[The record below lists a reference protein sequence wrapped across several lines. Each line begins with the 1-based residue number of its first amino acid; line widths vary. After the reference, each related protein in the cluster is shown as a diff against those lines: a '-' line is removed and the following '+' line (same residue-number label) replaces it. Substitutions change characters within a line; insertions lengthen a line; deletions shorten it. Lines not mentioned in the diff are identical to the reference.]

1 MNKKGFTLMEILVVV
16 LIVIILVSMFSLT
29 YKRTADIKT
38 NEKARAMLVELAN
51 AAKLYN
57 EINPNTKISGGFGD
71 NPSTSDCPNCK
82 NPCVLFR
89 GAEGEDEATM
99 FSYSLNPIEW
109 GLSNANACGSDI
121 TFQGYKFFI
130 CNPYY
135 DSTHTQ
141 QPSGASGNCVENENN
156 TNTKRFAV
164 MMSPPDI
171 SSKYSGKQ
179 AWITE
184 DYMLENNYE

>member
-29 YKRTADIKT
+29 YRRTAVIKT

-71 NPSTSDCPNCK
+71 NPSSLDCPYCK

-141 QPSGASGNCVENENN
+141 QPDGACVGPDD
-156 TNTKRFAV
+156 TKRFAV
-164 MMSPPDI
+164 MISPTDI
-171 SSKYSGKQ
+171 SEKYRNKQ

-184 DYMLENNYE
+184 DYILENNYL